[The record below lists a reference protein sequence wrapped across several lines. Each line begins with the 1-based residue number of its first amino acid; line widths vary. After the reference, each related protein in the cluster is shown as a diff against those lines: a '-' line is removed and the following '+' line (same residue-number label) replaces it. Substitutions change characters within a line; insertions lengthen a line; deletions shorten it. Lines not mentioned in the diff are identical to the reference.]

1 MSKLT
6 LIFTLFILSLAVF
19 GQDDPKTAAG
29 KLGPNPVFIIDS
41 QKVEQSD
48 LSKYKA
54 DSIATV
60 IMLYDTT
67 AIKLYGD
74 SAKDGAVIIETRS
87 FAKNKYI
94 SFFRKSSQ
102 LYDSLYTAIGSDT
115 AFAYIINDK
124 IQKGNYEGNLSA
136 ITQELFMGLEI
147 LNKEQLYT
155 KYDIRDK
162 QFGILIHSKKPR
174 DLYNA
179 DKKF

>member
-6 LIFTLFILSLAVF
+6 LICTLFILTLTVF
-19 GQDDPKTAAG
+19 GQDDPKTAVG
-29 KLGPNPVFIIDS
+29 KLGPNPFFIIDS
-41 QKVEQSD
+41 QKVKQSD
-48 LSKYKA
+48 LSKYNA
-54 DSIATV
+54 DSITSV

-67 AIKLYGD
+67 ATKLYGD

-87 FAKNKYI
+87 FARDKYI
-94 SFFRKSSQ
+94 SFFRKFSQ
-102 LYDSLYTAIGSDT
+102 PYDSLYTAIGSDT

-136 ITQELFMGLEI
+136 ITQELFMGIEI
-147 LNKEQLYT
+147 LTKEQLYT
-155 KYDIRDK
+155 RYDINDK
-162 QFGILIHSKKPR
+162 LFRILVHSKKPK